1 LNDDPLD
8 TLYRLEICGRHV
20 GYVRPE
26 LAEKLV
32 EKAPDSLCRTGP
44 RG

>member
-1 LNDDPLD
+1 MPRS
-8 TLYRLEICGRHV
+8 TPCTGLEIGGRHV